1 MIKFDDVVLKETDD
15 VSHMVKSLSIIDRD
29 KLGLNDFEVRTDHS
43 TWINLFII
51 SHKSQDVG
59 FIKIQK
65 NIDTRICEINMTY
78 ISPEKR
84 KSHIAYKAIICLF
97 YYIFEYLKYEKIESR
112 CFGFNTE
119 SFEAQKKYYKLE
131 GELKK
136 HVLHKGEYYSLFL
149 FAFFKED
156 FYNHKLYED
165 LKDKIE
171 II

>member
-1 MIKFDDVVLKETDD
+1 MIKFDDVTLKETNDI
-15 VSHMVKSLSIIDRD
+15 SHMVQSLSVIDRD
-29 KLGLNDFEVRTDHS
+29 KLGLSDFEVRTKNN
-43 TWINLFII
+43 TWISLFII

-65 NIDTRICEINMTY
+65 NIDNRICEITMTY

-97 YYIFEYLKYEKIESR
+97 YYIFEYLKYEKVESR
-112 CFGFNTE
+112 CLEFNTE

-136 HVLHKGEYYSLFL
+136 HIIHKGKYYSLFL

-156 FYNHKLYED
+156 FYSHELYKD
-165 LKDKIE
+165 LKDKIK
-171 II
+171 IT